1 MTAWT
6 AAPTTGSPAASPLVA
21 AERKASEAKLK
32 ASILQHSEG
41 GGHKQDNVG
50 HTKTEAMEGYDKAGI
65 DLDHANRQDSLT
77 VTQALSMEEAVST
90 KARTRQVMQA
100 CAICLLLLGAQR
112 LLPVTLPEQVECAC
126 TPMSAQLMARG
137 RNRV

>member
-21 AERKASEAKLK
+21 AERKASEAELK

-50 HTKTEAMEGYDKAGI
+50 HTKTEAMEGYDKAGM
-65 DLDHANRQDSLT
+65 DLDLANRQDSLT
-77 VTQALSMEEAVST
+77 VTQALEAVSR

-112 LLPVTLPEQVECAC
+112 MLPVT
-126 TPMSAQLMARG
+126 
-137 RNRV
+137 

>member
-6 AAPTTGSPAASPLVA
+6 AAPTTGSPAASPLAA

-50 HTKTEAMEGYDKAGI
+50 HTKTEAMEGYDKAGM

-77 VTQALSMEEAVST
+77 VTQALEAVSR
-90 KARTRQVMQA
+90 KARTRQVM
-100 CAICLLLLGAQR
+100 
-112 LLPVTLPEQVECAC
+112 
-126 TPMSAQLMARG
+126 ARG
-137 RNRV
+137 RNRL

>member
-6 AAPTTGSPAASPLVA
+6 AAPTTGSPAASPLAA

-50 HTKTEAMEGYDKAGI
+50 HTKTEAMEGYDKAGM

-77 VTQALSMEEAVST
+77 VTQALEAVSR

-112 LLPVTLPEQVECAC
+112 MLPVT
-126 TPMSAQLMARG
+126 
-137 RNRV
+137 

>member
-1 MTAWT
+1 MIAWT

-21 AERKASEAKLK
+21 VERKASEAKLK
-32 ASILQHSEG
+32 ASAILQHSEG
-41 GGHKQDNVG
+41 GRHKQDNVG
-50 HTKTEAMEGYDKAGI
+50 HTKTEAMEGNDKAGT

-77 VTQALSMEEAVST
+77 MTEASSREEAVST

-112 LLPVTLPEQVECAC
+112 MVPVT
-126 TPMSAQLMARG
+126 
-137 RNRV
+137 